1 MLSRPKV
8 CYILNRLKIHTSITF
23 LKGKRDLVHF
33 SPNSLPSP
41 SFYHIEFSELSLYSI
56 FTFDSKFLYLYKLLN
71 VKDLLG
77 LKQAFLHV
85 YMLPFKFNMSI
96 SKQTFFSSIAENE
109 IWNRTKK
116 KKNGQ
121 RLIYLKA
128 LQLG

>member
-1 MLSRPKV
+1 MISKLKV
-8 CYILNRLKIHTSITF
+8 CYILNRLKICTSVNF
-23 LKGKRDLVHF
+23 LKGERDLIHF

-56 FTFDSKFLYLYKLLN
+56 VTFDSKFLSLRKLLN
-71 VKDLLG
+71 VKDLLR
-77 LKQAFLHV
+77 LSRLFH
-85 YMLPFKFNMSI
+85 MSI
-96 SKQTFFSSIAENE
+96 CCLLNSAWILQNINFFSSTAENE